1 MQILPAIDIKNGRA
15 VRLFKGDFAQETVV
29 NASPLAQAEIFAAAG
44 ITYLHV
50 VDLDGALDGRATSA
64 LIIEEIITK
73 TGLKIEVGGGIRTLE
88 QISDYL
94 AKGVDRVIIGSMAVK
109 NPDFVKLRLPNSG
122 QIRLSLELT
131 PKKAWSQQKAG

>member
-64 LIIEEIITK
+64 PIIEESITK
-73 TGLKIEVGGGIRTLE
+73 TGLKIEVGGGFRTLE

-94 AKGVDRVIIGSMAVK
+94 AKGVDRVIIWSRAV
-109 NPDFVKLRLPNSG
+109 NIPDLVSTG
-122 QIRLSLELT
+122 I
-131 PKKAWSQQKAG
+131 A